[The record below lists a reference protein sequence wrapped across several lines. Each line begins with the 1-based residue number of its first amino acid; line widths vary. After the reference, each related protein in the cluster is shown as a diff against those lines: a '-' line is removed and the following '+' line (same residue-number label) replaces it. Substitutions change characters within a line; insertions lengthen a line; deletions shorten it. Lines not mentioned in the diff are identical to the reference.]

1 MVVGK
6 NTMEKAR
13 GKARLEEL
21 YTSTLRKNIQK
32 NLNLKNVMEVPK
44 LSKIVLNVG
53 VKDAI
58 SDNKILQA
66 VMDTVQKIS
75 GQAPVRTLA
84 KKSIAGFKLRAG
96 MPIGV
101 KVTLRKKNMYNFLDK
116 LINLSLPKMRDFQ
129 GVPVSFDGRGNYN
142 LGLKETTI
150 FPEVSYD
157 VNQKLFGL
165 NVTICTTAVTDEQ
178 CRELLKEFGMPF
190 RKA

>member
-1 MVVGK
+1 
-6 NTMEKAR
+6 MEKAR

-178 CRELLKEFGMPF
+178 CREITQ
-190 RKA
+190 RVRHAVS